1 MQLYF
6 TGDSVKFDYQKEVQV
21 HENQMFTMKCEV
33 PESNPVSHVA
43 AYIDSRELKLSKLE
57 KKSIDNQMSINTYW
71 YEINATRAMNG
82 KRVKCEAKMKDLP
95 DELANTLDLRSHI
108 SKEYDLSVHYLPTC
122 VYPKRGY
129 RAGINRTIILEC
141 PINGSN
147 PDVNH
152 YKVIP
157 PSPSTKFDLID
168 QNFELLKKVGRFR
181 VTPKSQADFGLYE
194 CIPRSSAGVTRC
206 EINLELGDTP
216 NPPEECSVQFAAINN
231 KTFAQFSCKPGHNQG
246 GSSSFLSIY
255 ERTNTGNTVLSGRV
269 NIADDSMMSREVS
282 FITPADQEKYYEFLL
297 YQENNYGN
305 STPVFL
311 TLGVSQKAKASF
323 SLLPTRTIYAIAAG
337 AAIFIFVVF
346 ICACC
351 CCSDLF
357 GSSSKGESGCCKW
370 CCGSSSG
377 LFL

>member
-43 AYIDSRELKLSKLE
+43 AYIDTRELKLSKLE

-108 SKEYDLSVHYLPTC
+108 VKEYDLAVHYLPTC
-122 VYPKRGY
+122 VYPKRAY

-168 QNFELLKKVGRFR
+168 QNIELLKRVGRFR
-181 VTPKSQADFGLYE
+181 VVPKSQADFGLYE

-216 NPPEECSVQFAAINN
+216 NPPDECSVQFESITN
-231 KTFAQFSCKPGHNQG
+231 KTFAK
-246 GSSSFLSIY
+246 
-255 ERTNTGNTVLSGRV
+255 V
-269 NIADDSMMSREVS
+269 N
-282 FITPADQEKYYEFLL
+282 L
-297 YQENNYGN
+297 
-305 STPVFL
+305 
-311 TLGVSQKAKASF
+311 
-323 SLLPTRTIYAIAAG
+323 
-337 AAIFIFVVF
+337 IFIFKKRHSKTKSLKF
-346 ICACC
+346 
-351 CCSDLF
+351 CSSF
-357 GSSSKGESGCCKW
+357 SSSVADRATIKAARRLSYPYTRGHHRVTRCFRVV
-370 CCGSSSG
+370 
-377 LFL
+377 LTLPTIA